1 MASAAPL
8 SGNSVRL
15 VSSGE
20 SSTDELVVMVESL
33 ESAPGVLWSGDA
45 TLPSVLVG
53 WVDTPADD
61 VAPIKL
67 VVLSDPG
74 GAEPPIK
81 PVVLSDP
88 GDVGPPI
95 KLVVLSDP
103 GGAEPPTKLVVLSDP
118 GDVGPPIKLVVLSDP
133 GDVGPLGMFEVALP
147 GLVVLPEESSML
159 TLLVLHCESGA
170 LGGKLEL
177 TGEQT
182 MFRGPEELTGRLN

>member
-103 GGAEPPTKLVVLSDP
+103 VGAEPPTKLVVMSDP
-118 GDVGPPIKLVVLSDP
+118 GDVGPPIKLVVLSD
-133 GDVGPLGMFEVALP
+133 VGPPGMFEVALP
-147 GLVVLPEESSML
+147 GLVGLSEEPSML

-177 TGEQT
+177 TGEQAT
-182 MFRGPEELTGRLN
+182 FSG